1 LHTYSSLNKDFLP
14 HYKNTLGQADVRA
27 VLFSKHALEIKKMP
41 MLSKEDVA
49 NGFGENVQVFTDK
62 NELRAFI
69 LSHYTG
75 QENLLL
81 MSSGTF
87 DGMDLDF

>member
-1 LHTYSSLNKDFLP
+1 
-14 HYKNTLGQADVRA
+14 
-27 VLFSKHALEIKKMP
+27 MP

-69 LSHYTG
+69 VSHYSG